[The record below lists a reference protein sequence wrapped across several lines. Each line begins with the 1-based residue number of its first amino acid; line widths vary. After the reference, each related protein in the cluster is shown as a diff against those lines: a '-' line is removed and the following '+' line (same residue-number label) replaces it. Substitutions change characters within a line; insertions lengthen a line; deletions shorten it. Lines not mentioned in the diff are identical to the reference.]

1 MSESDIAEFP
11 LPADATAEERAQAK
25 REIARYT
32 EIVGEEPRSI
42 KLRGKLL
49 GKTGPNWHFQYTRI
63 YQVPKGYPA
72 AAHATRP
79 GIAVS
84 FPAEPAHVAH
94 GFANEGRRHFIVD
107 APRSRKGLDPRHAP
121 P

>member
-11 LPADATAEERAQAK
+11 LPADATAEERAPAK

-32 EIVGEEPRSI
+32 EIVGEEPRPI

-63 YQVPKGYPA
+63 YPDPKGYLA
-72 AAHATRP
+72 AAHDTRA
-79 GIAVS
+79 GIAARS
-84 FPAEPAHVAH
+84 ARSLAPVAP
-94 GFANEGRRHFIVD
+94 GVQYEGAR
-107 APRSRKGLDPRHAP
+107 AL
-121 P
+121 